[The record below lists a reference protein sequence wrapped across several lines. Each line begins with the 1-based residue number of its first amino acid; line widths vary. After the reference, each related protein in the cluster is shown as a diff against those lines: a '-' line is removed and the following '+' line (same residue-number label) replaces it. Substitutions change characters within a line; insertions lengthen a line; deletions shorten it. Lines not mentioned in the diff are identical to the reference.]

1 MSDLQ
6 NRARSTVGQDQPRLK
21 KDLVLNLVRPY
32 FLLGLAKSTT
42 SFTNL
47 NSRYLAV
54 YLKKKKEGTFLYL
67 IDFELFLGLFS
78 LFFGIIVEI

>member
-21 KDLVLNLVRPY
+21 KDLVLNLVRSY

-42 SFTNL
+42 SFTNFNL
-47 NSRYLAV
+47 SV
-54 YLKKKKEGTFLYL
+54 FG
-67 IDFELFLGLFS
+67 S
-78 LFFGIIVEI
+78 LFEEKKRGNFFVFN